1 MMPSFARRD
10 SRGGRPYV
18 CSGGNL
24 PPSLTTYLTILR
36 AALMASMTPLPTK
49 LEKLA
54 VHGGTPVRTRM
65 LPYGRQSVDDSDVR
79 AVVEV
84 LKSDWLTTGPK
95 VGEFE
100 ERFAARVGARHAVSF
115 SSGTAALHGAAFA
128 AGLGHG
134 DEAITTPLTLCA
146 TANSISY
153 QGATPVFADV
163 SADTLNLDPAA
174 VADNLSAR
182 KPSRVK
188 AIIAVDY
195 AGHPAALDELGKL
208 AQAQARRTFLIEDAC
223 HALGSE
229 YHGKRVGS
237 IADMTVFSF
246 HPVKHLTT
254 GEGGMVATNDAGLAE
269 TLRCFRNHGISRDS
283 REWRESG
290 EWFYEMVLLGFN
302 YRLSDIA
309 CALGLSQ
316 LERLDSNLARRREI
330 AAQYQAGLGDW
341 PAIMTPR
348 VRDGVDPAWH
358 LYPIR
363 LQLETLTADR
373 AEILRAL
380 RAENI
385 GVSVHFIPVH
395 RHPYYRD
402 RCKATEVYAVAE
414 DAYER
419 LISLPIFHSMT
430 DQEVQDVICALHKVL
445 SHFEVRRKN
454 KFEGKANTLRSARA
468 GN

>member
-1 MMPSFARRD
+1 MIVLS
-10 SRGGRPYV
+10 
-18 CSGGNL
+18 
-24 PPSLTTYLTILR
+24 
-36 AALMASMTPLPTK
+36 TK

-54 VHGGTPVRTRM
+54 VDGGTPVRARL
-65 LPYGRQSVDDSDVR
+65 LPYGRQSVDDSDIR
-79 AVVEV
+79 AVVAV

-128 AGLGHG
+128 AGLGPG
-134 DEAITTPLTLCA
+134 DEAITTPMTFCA
-146 TANSISY
+146 TANCILY
-153 QGATPVFADV
+153 QGATPIFADV
-163 SADTLNLDPAA
+163 SADTLNLDPEA
-174 VADNLSAR
+174 VAERFSAGKSSVRKASLR
-182 KPSRVK
+182 KPGRVK

-195 AGHPAALDELGKL
+195 AGHPAALDELGRL
-208 AQAQARRTFLIEDAC
+208 AQTQARRIFLIEDAC
-223 HALGSE
+223 HALGAE

-269 TLRCFRNHGISRDS
+269 TLRRFRNHGISSDS
-283 REWRESG
+283 RERRESG

-302 YRLSDIA
+302 YRVSDIA

-316 LERLDSNLARRREI
+316 LERLDANLARRREI
-330 AAQYQAGLGDW
+330 AAQYQAGLGDS
-341 PAIMTPR
+341 PSIMTPW
-348 VRDGVDPAWH
+348 VRQGVDPAWH

-363 LQLETLTADR
+363 LRLEMLTAGR

-385 GVSVHFIPVH
+385 GVSVHYIPVH

-402 RCKATEVYAVAE
+402 RFKATETYAVAE

-430 DQEVQDVICALHKVL
+430 DQEVQDVISALHKVL
-445 SHFEVRRKN
+445 AHFEARRETEY
-454 KFEGKANTLRSARA
+454 EGKANTLMARERA
-468 GN
+468 IK